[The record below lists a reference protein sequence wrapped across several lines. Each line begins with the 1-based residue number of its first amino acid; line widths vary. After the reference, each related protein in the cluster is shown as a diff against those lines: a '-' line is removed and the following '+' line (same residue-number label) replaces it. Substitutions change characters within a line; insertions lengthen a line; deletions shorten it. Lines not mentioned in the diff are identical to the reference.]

1 MVDAHSEDMIYCKDA
16 GFKLIA
22 SFYKDNREIV
32 MQIRLLG
39 GCSRK
44 RRMGRGGKE
53 KEGVLL
59 RLWEMM

>member
-1 MVDAHSEDMIYCKDA
+1 MIYCKDA